1 MQQVKFYDEHENE
14 LDELDITAVDDKFE
28 RAKAIVTLVIVAAIN
43 IANVCG
49 YALDAGPLVNAV
61 TSIISAISI
70 LYAWW
75 KNQNVTVEAAQA
87 QVLLDSLKIMNV
99 KAKHAAQDKAA

>member
-1 MQQVKFYDEHENE
+1 MLQAKFYDEYDNE
-14 LDELDITAVDDKFE
+14 FDSLDLEAVDDKFE
-28 RAKAIVTLVIVAAIN
+28 RAKAIVTLVIVAVFN

-49 YALDAGPLVNAV
+49 YAFDAGPVVNAI

-87 QVLLDSLKIMNV
+87 QVLLDSLKIENG